1 MLISRNRFPIICLIL
16 LAFTT
21 SILLTM
27 QSTNNAVSIVLS
39 MLMFN
44 IYVGSAPEKRRDVF
58 FFFNLTFF
66 TFLVGL
72 ILVDWINGQT
82 VLGKYTEEI
91 RTSTIMALCVSLI
104 CILIGQFLSENFSF
118 RRNVVLVEEEQID
131 VDEYLRKY
139 GNILKITYI
148 VFYITFPFLF
158 LDTLDRASYVIDN
171 SYTALYVAFQSKMP
185 YILVKLGELNTIVFA
200 LLCCTE
206 IRKEKIKLPCALF
219 LVFSVL
225 SLAIGKRNVFVLNII
240 MFIVAMRFMNNKMRK
255 STGDVLYTSR
265 IIWIAAVALPIMI
278 VVLEMIGNTR
288 DLGYSHAYSSQG
300 MLNSIESFFYK
311 QGGQITFLSDTIQQK
326 PVIDKPLVPFT
337 FSSVYNYFRNLFGLT
352 NYKMYTLD
360 YIKYGN
366 YLGASLTQI
375 VSPGTILSGK
385 GSGCCYIA
393 ELYYDWGFAGIV
405 IGCIVLGYILGRLKI
420 SDARE
425 PWFNAFILL
434 MIRWI
439 VYIPRSSYL
448 DWISYPLNIWNI
460 VIVIAIVMA
469 DRVIKRRAVR

>member
-1 MLISRNRFPIICLIL
+1 MQISRKRFPILCLIL
-16 LAFTT
+16 LAFIA

-27 QSTNNAVSIVLS
+27 QSTNNAVSIVLC
-39 MLMFN
+39 LLILN
-44 IYVGSAPEKRRDVF
+44 ITIGSAPEKRRDVF
-58 FFFNLTFF
+58 LFFNLTFF

-72 ILVDWINGQT
+72 ILVDWVDGRT
-82 VLGKYTEEI
+82 VLGRYSEEI
-91 RTSTIMALCVSLI
+91 RNSTITALCVSLV
-104 CILIGQFLSENFSF
+104 CILVGQFISEYFSF
-118 RRNVVLVEEEQID
+118 RRNKVYVEEERID
-131 VDEYLRKY
+131 VDEYYNKY
-139 GNILKITYI
+139 GNILKITYF
-148 VFYITFPFLF
+148 VFYVTFPFSF
-158 LDTLDRASYVIDN
+158 LDTLDRASYVIGN

-206 IRKEKIKLPCALF
+206 IRKEKIKLPCVLF
-219 LVFSVL
+219 LVSSVV

-240 MFIVAMRFMNNKMRK
+240 MFIVSMRYLNNKMRK
-255 STGDVLYTSR
+255 STGDILYTRR
-265 IIWIAAVALPIMI
+265 IVWISAVALPIMI
-278 VVLEMIGNTR
+278 VILEMIGNTR
-288 DLGYSHAYSSQG
+288 DLGYSRIYSSQG
-300 MLNSIESFFYK
+300 VLNNIENFFYK

-326 PVIDKPLVPFT
+326 SVIDKPLVPFT
-337 FSSVYNYFRNLFGLT
+337 FSSVYNYFRNLLGLA
-352 NYKMYTLD
+352 NYEMYTLD

-393 ELYYDWGFAGIV
+393 ELYYDWGIAGIV
-405 IGCIVLGYILGRLKI
+405 IGGIVLGYFLGRLKI
-420 SDARE
+420 VDDRE
-425 PWFNAFILL
+425 PWFNAFIIL

-460 VIVIAIVMA
+460 VIVLAIVMA
-469 DRVIKRRAVR
+469 DRVVKNRALR